1 MLRQMKYWILLLL
14 LVPLWALAA
23 GPDITLKGLDGKA
36 RNVNEF
42 IGKGKWTVVA
52 IWHSDCQVCKR
63 EIHQMG
69 FFHDAHKNKDAIVL
83 GVSVDGHA
91 NRAKAQRFVDEHSLD
106 FTNLVAEPEQIAQ
119 FGAGRFVG
127 TPTFYVYNPQG
138 DLVAK
143 QVGPT
148 SQEVIEQIIAK
159 SNGDKTKTKTKTK
172 SKG

>member
-1 MLRQMKYWILLLL
+1 MVRRMKYWFLLLL
-14 LVPLWALAA
+14 LAPLWALAV

-52 IWHSDCQVCKR
+52 IWASDCPICKR
-63 EIHQMG
+63 EIHQMA

-83 GVSVDGHA
+83 GVSVDGYA
-91 NRAKAQRFVDEHSLD
+91 NKAKVQRFIDEHSLD
-106 FTNLVAEPEQIAQ
+106 FTNLIAEPEQIAR

-127 TPTFYVYNPQG
+127 TPTYYVYSPQG
-138 DLVAK
+138 ELAAK

-148 SQEVIEQIIAK
+148 TQEDIEQFIAK
-159 SNGDKTKTKTKTK
+159 SNGVKTKKN
-172 SKG
+172 G

>member
-1 MLRQMKYWILLLL
+1 MVRRMKYWILLLL

-52 IWHSDCQVCKR
+52 IWHSDCPICKR

-69 FFHDAHKNKDAIVL
+69 FFHDAHKNKNAIVL
-83 GVSVDGHA
+83 GVSVDGYA
-91 NRAKAQRFVDEHSLD
+91 NKVKAQRFVDEHSLD
-106 FTNLVAEPEQIAQ
+106 FTNLVAEPSQIVQ

-127 TPTFYVYNPQG
+127 TPTFYVYTPQG
-138 DLVAK
+138 ELAAK

-148 SQEVIEQIIAK
+148 SQEDIEQFIAK
-159 SNGDKTKTKTKTK
+159 ANGVKTKKN
-172 SKG
+172 G

>member
-1 MLRQMKYWILLLL
+1 MGRQTKYWILLLL
-14 LVPLWALAA
+14 LVPLWASAA

-52 IWHSDCQVCKR
+52 IWHSDCPICKR

-83 GVSVDGHA
+83 GVSVDGYA
-91 NRAKAQRFVDEHSLD
+91 NKAKAQRFVDEHSLD
-106 FTNLVAEPEQIAQ
+106 FTNLVAEPEQIAR

-127 TPTFYVYNPQG
+127 TPTFYVYSPQG
-138 DLVAK
+138 ELVAK

-148 SQEVIEQIIAK
+148 SQEDIEQFIAK
-159 SNGDKTKTKTKTK
+159 SKGGKTKG
-172 SKG
+172 KG